1 MIWLENSNLVGYKVE
16 AAGSCAVEM
25 EKFMKG
31 LMQVIGVL
39 MVVVAVIMAVASI
52 PFLGPIPASMVFG
65 IGYVAYRSFK

>member
-1 MIWLENSNLVGYKVE
+1 MVGYKVGT
-16 AAGSCAVEM
+16 AVSFTVEM
-25 EKFMKG
+25 ERFMSG
-31 LMQVIGVL
+31 LMQAIGVL